1 MKSYLRLIIET
12 KFLSQKEK
20 KQLLINVLSQR
31 SETDAKRVLSLTSTR
46 ESGSVIR
53 DIVDSSCCW
62 ENTQQGHQY
71 WWDIS
76 ERALREELITE
87 EAENL

>member
-20 KQLLINVLSQR
+20 KQLLINVFSQR
-31 SETDAKRVLSLTSTR
+31 SETDAKRVLSLTSMR
-46 ESGSVIR
+46 ENGGVIR
-53 DIVDSSCCW
+53 DIVDASCCW
-62 ENTQQGHQY
+62 ENTQQGHLY

>member
-20 KQLLINVLSQR
+20 KQLLINVFSQR
-31 SETDAKRVLSLTSTR
+31 SETDAKRILSLTSTR
-46 ESGSVIR
+46 ENGGVIR
-53 DIVDSSCCW
+53 DIVDASCCW
-62 ENTQQGHQY
+62 DNTQQGHNY
-71 WWDIS
+71 WDDIS
-76 ERALREELITE
+76 QRTLREELITE